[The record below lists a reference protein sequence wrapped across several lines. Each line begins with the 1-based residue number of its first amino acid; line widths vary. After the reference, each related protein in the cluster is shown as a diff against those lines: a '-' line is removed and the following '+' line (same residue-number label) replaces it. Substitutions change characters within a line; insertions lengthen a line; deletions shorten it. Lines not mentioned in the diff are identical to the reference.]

1 MKNRT
6 HGSVN
11 FDYTF
16 CLYCRRCANVCPQ
29 DAITY
34 SGAAE
39 KDRGTASYVEEKVS
53 FEYQECP
60 DCGARFLPMPMI
72 VKAVTALPYESKET
86 TNIIMWCPECRP
98 RELITRS
105 LGLKRKK

>member
-72 VKAVTALPYESKET
+72 VKAVTALPYEDKET
-86 TNIIMWCPECRP
+86 TNIIRWCPECRP